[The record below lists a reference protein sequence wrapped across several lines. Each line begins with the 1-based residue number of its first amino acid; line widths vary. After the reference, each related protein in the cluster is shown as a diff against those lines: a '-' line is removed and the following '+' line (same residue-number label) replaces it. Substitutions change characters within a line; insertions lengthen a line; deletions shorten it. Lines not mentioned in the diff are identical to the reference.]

1 MQSLKLSTA
10 EAATLC
16 KENGYKISA
25 DSIARGISAG
35 TVPFGRV
42 VATGKS
48 GRNTYEIWRKDVVA
62 FLREKGAAVE

>member
-16 KENGYKISA
+16 KAYGYKISA

-42 VATGKS
+42 VSTGKS

-62 FLREKGAAVE
+62 FLREKGANVE